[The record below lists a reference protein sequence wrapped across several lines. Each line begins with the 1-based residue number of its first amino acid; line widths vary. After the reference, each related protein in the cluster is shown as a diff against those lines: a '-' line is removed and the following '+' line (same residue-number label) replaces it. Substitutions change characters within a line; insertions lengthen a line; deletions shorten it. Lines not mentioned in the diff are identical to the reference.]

1 VFAGIFSYYSI
12 IFFLQF
18 FINNSK
24 NSKNSKILKI
34 LKILKFKNSKLKL
47 NSTIQKF
54 YIKNYKT
61 FKKII
66 NVLQI
71 LE

>member
-18 FINNSK
+18 FIN